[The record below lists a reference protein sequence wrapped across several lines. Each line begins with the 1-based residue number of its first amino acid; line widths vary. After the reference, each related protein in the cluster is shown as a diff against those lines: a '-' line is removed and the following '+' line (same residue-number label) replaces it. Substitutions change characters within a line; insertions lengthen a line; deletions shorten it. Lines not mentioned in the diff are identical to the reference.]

1 MQTSRAGALATQNNS
16 VSTNTN
22 ISRRE
27 FLKRSSV
34 ASGGAVLAAGTAGSL
49 LAAASGDASAPALL
63 GGAKA
68 HAKSWT
74 TWPAWDPANDSE
86 VTKVLH
92 GTTWSRGKLVKEFE
106 EKWAALMGAKYCL
119 AVVNGT
125 NALSASFMVLDLQPG
140 DEVICAPYTFSASLL
155 GVLYKGAMPVFADID
170 PLTYQMDPAKVE
182 AKITPRTKAILP
194 VHICGYATDMERI
207 MEIARKHNLKVVE
220 DVCQGHMTA
229 IKGKNIGTFGTTG
242 CFSFQTSKVMPIG
255 EGGAIITDDAALYDK
270 LYSYHNYGFKTNVT
284 PGSYD
289 NIAAFILGNKIRMA
303 EYQAAIGLCQLKK
316 LEEQTAIRN
325 ENAAY
330 LTPKLA
336 AIPGITPV
344 KPYPNVTRLSY
355 YMYPFIYNE
364 AEFNGLSRAAFV
376 KALAAEGVP
385 ASPGYPKYPIYTQ
398 EFIHEMFKTEV
409 YKKFYTS
416 QELDWE
422 AYKAKNEC
430 PGLMKTFDTSVW
442 LSTTGMLLGSKT
454 DMDDV
459 ARAVE
464 KIHKHS
470 AKLKSA

>member
-1 MQTSRAGALATQNNS
+1 M
-16 VSTNTN
+16 NTI

-27 FLKRSSV
+27 FIKRGSV
-34 ASGGAVLAAGTAGSL
+34 ATSSAVLAASTAGPL
-49 LAAASGDASAPALL
+49 LAASNADATTPAVL
-63 GGAKA
+63 GGTKARAKP
-68 HAKSWT
+68 WP
-74 TWPAWDPANDSE
+74 TWPAWDSANDAE

-92 GTTWSRGKLVKEFE
+92 GTTWSRNKLVKEFE
-106 EKWAALMGAKYCL
+106 EKWAEKMGAKHCL

-125 NALSASFMVLDLQPG
+125 NALSASFMVMDLNPG

-170 PLTYQMDPAKVE
+170 PQTYQMDPVKLE

-194 VHICGYATDMERI
+194 VHICGYASDMERI
-207 MEIARKHNLKVVE
+207 MEIARQHKLQVVE
-220 DVCQGHMTA
+220 DVCQAHMSA
-229 IKGKNIGTFGTTG
+229 IKGKNLGTFGTTG

-270 LYSYHNYGFKTNVT
+270 LYSYHNYGYKTNIL

-289 NIAAFILGNKIRMA
+289 NIAAYILGNKIRMA
-303 EYQAAIGLCQLKK
+303 EYQAAIGLCQLRK
-316 LEEQTAIRN
+316 LDEQTQRRN

-330 LTPKLA
+330 LMPKLA

-355 YMYPFIYNE
+355 YMLPFIYNE
-364 AEFNGLSRAAFV
+364 AEFNGLPRAEFV

-409 YKKFYTS
+409 YRKFYTS

-422 AYKAKNEC
+422 GYKARNEC

-442 LSTTGMLLGSKT
+442 LSTTGMLLGSKA

-464 KIHKHS
+464 KIHKNS
-470 AKLKSA
+470 AKFKRA

>member
-1 MQTSRAGALATQNNS
+1 MK
-16 VSTNTN
+16 TNL
-22 ISRRE
+22 SRRE

-34 ASGGAVLAAGTAGSL
+34 AGGSAWLAAGAAGSL
-49 LAAASGDASAPALL
+49 LAEVSGEAATPALL
-63 GGAKA
+63 GGPKA
-68 HAKSWT
+68 HAKGWPA
-74 TWPAWDPANDSE
+74 WPAWDPADDAA
-86 VTKVLH
+86 VTQVLH
-92 GTTWSRGKLVKEFE
+92 SRTWSRSKLVKEFE
-106 EKWAALMGAKYCL
+106 EKWAALLGAKYCL

-125 NALSASFMVLDLQPG
+125 NALSASFMVMDLNPG

-182 AKITPRTKAILP
+182 EKITPRTKAILP

-207 MEIARKHNLKVVE
+207 MEIARKHKLQVVE
-220 DVCQGHMTA
+220 DVCQAHLTA
-229 IKGKNIGTFGTTG
+229 INGKNLGTFGTTG

-255 EGGAIITDDAALYDK
+255 EGGAILTDDAALYDK
-270 LYSYHNYGFKTNVT
+270 VYSYHNYGYKTNVA
-284 PGSYD
+284 PGSYE

-303 EYQAAIGLCQLKK
+303 EYQAAIGLCQMRK
-316 LEEQTAIRN
+316 LEEQTRIRN

-344 KPYPNVTRLSY
+344 KPYPGVTRLSY

-364 AEFNGLSRAAFV
+364 AEFNGLSRADFV
-376 KALAAEGVP
+376 KALSAEGVP

-422 AYKAKNEC
+422 AYKARNHC
-430 PGLMKTFDTSVW
+430 PGLLKTFDTSVW
-442 LSTTGMLLGSKT
+442 LSSTGMLLGSKA

-459 ARAVE
+459 VRAVE
-464 KIHKHS
+464 KIHKNS
-470 AKLKSA
+470 ARLRSA

>member
-1 MQTSRAGALATQNNS
+1 MK
-16 VSTNTN
+16 TNL
-22 ISRRE
+22 SRRE

-34 ASGGAVLAAGTAGSL
+34 AGGSAWLAAGAAGSL
-49 LAAASGDASAPALL
+49 LAEVSGEAATPALL
-63 GGAKA
+63 GGPKA
-68 HAKSWT
+68 HAKGWPA
-74 TWPAWDPANDSE
+74 WPAWDPADDAA
-86 VTKVLH
+86 VTQVLH
-92 GTTWSRGKLVKEFE
+92 SRTWSRSKLVKEFE
-106 EKWAALMGAKYCL
+106 EKWAALLGAKYCL

-125 NALSASFMVLDLQPG
+125 NALSASFMVMDLNPG

-182 AKITPRTKAILP
+182 EKITPRTKAILP

-207 MEIARKHNLKVVE
+207 MEIARKHKLQVVE
-220 DVCQGHMTA
+220 DVCQAHLTA
-229 IKGKNIGTFGTTG
+229 INGKNLGTFGTTG

-255 EGGAIITDDAALYDK
+255 EGGAILTDDAALYDK
-270 LYSYHNYGFKTNVT
+270 LYSYHNYGYKTNVA
-284 PGSYD
+284 PGSYE

-303 EYQAAIGLCQLKK
+303 EYQAAIGLCQMRK
-316 LEEQTAIRN
+316 LEEQTRIRN

-344 KPYPNVTRLSY
+344 KPYPGVTRLSY
-355 YMYPFIYNE
+355 YMYPFIYNA
-364 AEFNGLSRAAFV
+364 AEFNGLSRADFV
-376 KALAAEGVP
+376 KALSAEGVP

-422 AYKAKNEC
+422 AYKARNHC
-430 PGLMKTFDTSVW
+430 PGLLKTFDTSVW
-442 LSTTGMLLGSKT
+442 LSSTGMLLGSKA

-459 ARAVE
+459 VRAVE
-464 KIHKHS
+464 KIHKNS
-470 AKLKSA
+470 ARLRSA

>member
-1 MQTSRAGALATQNNS
+1 MK
-16 VSTNTN
+16 TNL
-22 ISRRE
+22 SRRE

-34 ASGGAVLAAGTAGSL
+34 AGGSAWLAAGAAGSL
-49 LAAASGDASAPALL
+49 LAEVSGEAATPALL
-63 GGAKA
+63 GGPKA
-68 HAKSWT
+68 HAKGWPA
-74 TWPAWDPANDSE
+74 WPAWDPADDAA
-86 VTKVLH
+86 VTQVLH
-92 GTTWSRGKLVKEFE
+92 SRTWSRSKLVKEFE
-106 EKWAALMGAKYCL
+106 EKWAALLGAKYCL

-125 NALSASFMVLDLQPG
+125 NALSASFMVMDLNPG

-182 AKITPRTKAILP
+182 EKITPRTKAILP

-207 MEIARKHNLKVVE
+207 MEIARKHKLQVVE
-220 DVCQGHMTA
+220 DVCQAHLTA
-229 IKGKNIGTFGTTG
+229 INGKNLGTFGTTG

-255 EGGAIITDDAALYDK
+255 EGGAILTDDAALYDK
-270 LYSYHNYGFKTNVT
+270 VYSYHNYGYKTNVA
-284 PGSYD
+284 PGSYE

-303 EYQAAIGLCQLKK
+303 EYQAAIGLCQMRK
-316 LEEQTAIRN
+316 LEEQTRIRN

-344 KPYPNVTRLSY
+344 KPYPGVTRLSY
-355 YMYPFIYNE
+355 YMYPFIYNA
-364 AEFNGLSRAAFV
+364 AEFNGLSRADFV
-376 KALAAEGVP
+376 KALSAEGVP

-422 AYKAKNEC
+422 AYKARNHC
-430 PGLMKTFDTSVW
+430 PGLLKTFDTSVW
-442 LSTTGMLLGSKT
+442 LSSTGMLLGSKA

-459 ARAVE
+459 VRAVE
-464 KIHKHS
+464 KIHKNS
-470 AKLKSA
+470 ARLRSA